1 MALFSLFGV
10 FALFLYFSISLA
22 ISLDPA
28 FHLST
33 GERPFVDL
41 IQDRRF
47 WLIHAITIPTLFLSG
62 TILVASG
69 FVYKLF
75 GSPNLNQY
83 FAKDLNQIPLIN
95 DRYSVLYEISEC

>member
-1 MALFSLFGV
+1 MQEILKTDSSILNNTALMAKYTLFLDGTIFSIWGICTISLF
-10 FALFLYFSISLA
+10 FYFSGNNVKLNNVKLS
-22 ISLDPA
+22 

-75 GSPNLNQY
+75 G
-83 FAKDLNQIPLIN
+83 
-95 DRYSVLYEISEC
+95 